1 VTTIQRPTYVDGSDA
16 LVVLDGSAKSCER
29 YAEMQ
34 RQTLRHQSMLDQ
46 INAAFSA

>member
-1 VTTIQRPTYVDGSDA
+1 MTTIQRPTYVDGSGSLD
-16 LVVLDGSAKSCER
+16 VLDGSAKSCER

-34 RQTLRHQSMLDQ
+34 RQALRYRSMLDQ